1 MLGHSQEQVA
11 EGYTYA
17 QQTAKTM
24 ADIADISRDVSKI
37 MDGLVDFVQEQKT
50 ALDGMAEDI
59 GAISDIGEHNLSAS
73 EQAAAASHEMMQQ
86 AQALQDI
93 AGKRTDSLK
102 DGYYTAQAAEYNN
115 GWKEFVT
122 LCISNGEVVSVEYNA
137 KNASGYI
144 KSWDMAY
151 MRRMNSIVGTY
162 PNQYTR
168 KYAADF
174 LQTGDVNQIDAIA
187 GASTSYKS
195 FIKLLSSAL
204 ENAKAGNSEV
214 AIVSTD
220 TGG

>member
-1 MLGHSQEQVA
+1 MLKRIVP
-11 EGYTYA
+11 
-17 QQTAKTM
+17 
-24 ADIADISRDVSKI
+24 V
-37 MDGLVDFVQEQKT
+37 L
-50 ALDGMAEDI
+50 L
-59 GAISDIGEHNLSAS
+59 
-73 EQAAAASHEMMQQ
+73 AAAMILS
-86 AQALQDI
+86 LGGC
-93 AGKRTDSLK
+93 GKRTDSLK
-102 DGYYTAQAAEYNN
+102 DGSYTAQAAEYNN

>member
-1 MLGHSQEQVA
+1 MLKRIVP
-11 EGYTYA
+11 
-17 QQTAKTM
+17 
-24 ADIADISRDVSKI
+24 V
-37 MDGLVDFVQEQKT
+37 L
-50 ALDGMAEDI
+50 L
-59 GAISDIGEHNLSAS
+59 
-73 EQAAAASHEMMQQ
+73 AAAMILS
-86 AQALQDI
+86 LGGC
-93 AGKRTDSLK
+93 GKRTDSLK
-102 DGYYTAQAAEYNN
+102 DGYYTAQAAEYND

-168 KYAADF
+168 TYAAAF
-174 LQTGDVNQIDAIA
+174 LQSGNVNQIDAIA

-195 FIKLLSSAL
+195 FIKLAAAAL
-204 ENAKAGNSEV
+204 ENANTGKTEF

-220 TGG
+220 PGS

>member
-1 MLGHSQEQVA
+1 MLKRIVP
-11 EGYTYA
+11 
-17 QQTAKTM
+17 
-24 ADIADISRDVSKI
+24 V
-37 MDGLVDFVQEQKT
+37 L
-50 ALDGMAEDI
+50 L
-59 GAISDIGEHNLSAS
+59 
-73 EQAAAASHEMMQQ
+73 AAAMILS
-86 AQALQDI
+86 LGGC
-93 AGKRTDSLK
+93 GKRTDSLK

-220 TGG
+220 TGGCAENREKTRPCAGFSLYLTGWGHVLWDDFEETVCVEALFLIIRIIPETIGTNTQ